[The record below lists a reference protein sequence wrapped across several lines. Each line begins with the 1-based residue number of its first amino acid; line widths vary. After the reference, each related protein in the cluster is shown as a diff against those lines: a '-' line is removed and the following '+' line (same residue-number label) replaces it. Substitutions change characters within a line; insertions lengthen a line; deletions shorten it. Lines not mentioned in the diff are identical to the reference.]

1 MWTKL
6 LASRWFYIVAASAM
20 LLAFVAS
27 QLEVRTDPRPLGDV
41 RQLTE
46 LRGRDD
52 LNLLFILIDT
62 LRADRLSSYG
72 YERETSPTIDAL
84 AATGVRFAHQMSQ
97 SSWTKCSMASLW
109 TGRHPI
115 RTGVLRAP
123 EALAEGALLPAEIL
137 RDAGYRNFA
146 VWRNA
151 WVGPDFGFSQGF
163 EVYHSPAA
171 RRLPASVRREKPT
184 VGVAGTDQ
192 DIVRSA
198 IEFLRTHGNERWF
211 LYLHLMDVHQYVYD
225 QDTALFGTTY
235 SDIYDNSIRWVDRV
249 LGSLISEL
257 DARGLRQ
264 KTLIVLAA
272 DHGEAFGEHGREGH
286 ARDVYGEVTT
296 TPFILSL
303 PFRLEPGWVVDAA
316 TENIDVWP
324 TLLELLGLPP
334 LEDPDG
340 RSRVPEI
347 LAAARGA
354 APNAPDSAPTP
365 EAQSNPRFAH
375 IDQVWG
381 RTGQPPRPMVAVNE
395 GPYRLVLRAAAT
407 GPRRAE
413 LYDLASDPREQRDI
427 GDEQPEVR
435 ERLVALA
442 EGYLERPPP
451 EWGDAPDV
459 ELDEAQ
465 LRQLRALGYDVE

>member
-1 MWTKL
+1 
-6 LASRWFYIVAASAM
+6 
-20 LLAFVAS
+20 
-27 QLEVRTDPRPLGDV
+27 
-41 RQLTE
+41 
-46 LRGRDD
+46 
-52 LNLLFILIDT
+52 
-62 LRADRLSSYG
+62 
-72 YERETSPTIDAL
+72 
-84 AATGVRFAHQMSQ
+84 
-97 SSWTKCSMASLW
+97 MASMW

-123 EALAEGALLPAEIL
+123 EALAEGARLPAEIL
-137 RDAGYRNFA
+137 SDSGFRTFA

-163 EVYHSPAA
+163 EAYHSPPA
-171 RRLPASVRREKPT
+171 RRIPASVRREKPT
-184 VGVAGTDQ
+184 IGVGGTDQ

-198 IEFLRTHGNERWF
+198 VELLRTHGNERWF
-211 LYLHLMDVHQYVYD
+211 LYLHMMDVHQYVYD
-225 QDTALFGTTY
+225 QDTALFGTSY

-257 DARGLRQ
+257 DARGLRER
-264 KTLIVLAA
+264 TLIVLAG

-296 TPFILSL
+296 TPFILSF
-303 PFRLEPGWVVDAA
+303 PFRLEPGLVVNAA
-316 TENIDVWP
+316 SENVDIWP
-324 TLLELLGLPP
+324 TLLDLLGLPP
-334 LEDPDG
+334 LEEPDG
-340 RSRVPEI
+340 HSRVPDI
-347 LAAARGA
+347 LAAARGE
-354 APNAPDSAPTP
+354 APATASH
-365 EAQSNPRFAH
+365 PRFAH

-395 GPYRLVLRAAAT
+395 GSYRLVLRAAAT

-427 GDEQPEVR
+427 SGEQPEVR
-435 ERLVALA
+435 ERLLTLA
-442 EGYLERPPP
+442 ENYLERPGP

-465 LRQLRALGYDVE
+465 LQQLRALGYDVE